1 MTTWYSSHSWS
12 TDWSR
17 RLPSGSNSLALA
29 SLIEVREVVEIDLQD
44 ALVMATSN
52 EANGSVTLTLEGE
65 IDFGNVAQ
73 LRAELAQVIRSN
85 AGNLTVDLAGVS
97 FLDST
102 TIGVL
107 IQAKKR
113 LAQRESE
120 LIIIRPQPRVRR
132 IFEMAGLM
140 DYLGV

>member
-1 MTTWYSSHSWS
+1 
-12 TDWSR
+12 
-17 RLPSGSNSLALA
+17 LALA

-44 ALVMATSN
+44 ALVMASSN

>member
-1 MTTWYSSHSWS
+1 MTTWSSSHSWS

-17 RLPSGSNSLALA
+17 CLPSGSNSLVLA

-44 ALVMATSN
+44 ALVMATSH
-52 EANGSVTLTLEGE
+52 EANGSVTLALKGE